1 MEGRR
6 SHHAIGTPGHQ
17 RTGPWPVLREL
28 FQHILVPH
36 CLAAKEAQG
45 PLGTSPQPKGGREKE
60 VHAGGEGNGTGKAR
74 SSLLHVLGSDAPLL
88 VLKGIWGNHGAYRN
102 CCFP

>member
-1 MEGRR
+1 MPR
-6 SHHAIGTPGHQ
+6 
-17 RTGPWPVLREL
+17 
-28 FQHILVPH
+28 
-36 CLAAKEAQG
+36 
-45 PLGTSPQPKGGREKE
+45 
-60 VHAGGEGNGTGKAR
+60 GEGNGTGKAR